1 MILLILIAAVV
12 LTIKIFSLIISGI
25 TSIVGESV
33 EGVKDT
39 FNIRKCWRG
48 PGVQG
53 GNIISYSMLIIM
65 WVSFLFSAV
74 EKSVGG
80 YIRFAIFS
88 AILCIIGYVLG
99 RSNMFVTTYMSIVG
113 IITGLMLSTR
123 FYGPVFVNGS
133 INSKGMYIVLAY
145 IIVMIAIARY
155 VKKGN
160 RETIERMNLRER
172 LRYENDII

>member
-1 MILLILIAAVV
+1 MIFLILIAAVI
-12 LTIKIFSLIISGI
+12 LTIKLFSLIISGI

-48 PGVQG
+48 PGIQG
-53 GNIISYSMLIIM
+53 GNIISYSILIIM
-65 WVSFLFSAV
+65 WISFIFSAV
-74 EKSVGG
+74 EKSVNG
-80 YIRFAIFS
+80 YIKFAIFC

-99 RSNMFVTTYMSIVG
+99 RSNMFVTTYMSIIG

-123 FYGPVFVNGS
+123 FYGPVFVDGS
-133 INSKGMYIVLAY
+133 INNKGVYIVLAY
-145 IIVMIAIARY
+145 VIIMIAIARY

-160 RETIERMNLRER
+160 RETIERMKLRER
-172 LRYENDII
+172 LRYENEII